1 MIKDKM
7 KQIIKGVSE
16 TYGAKINFKY
26 KDGYPPTINDLG
38 CSKKVLNAAERVVQN
53 KAGTPYLSMGG
64 EDFAYYL
71 QKILVASFLLVLL
84 QIQISYLKPRSIV
97 HTITLTRR
105 HLVLGRPYF

>member
-38 CSKKVLNAAERVVQN
+38 CSKKVLNAAKKVVQN

-64 EDFAYYL
+64 EDF
-71 QKILVASFLLVLL
+71 ILFAKNPWLFLFYWFC
-84 QIQISYLKPRSIV
+84 SKFR
-97 HTITLTRR
+97 
-105 HLVLGRPYF
+105 